1 MMMMI
6 IIIIIIIII
15 NNNNNNNNE
24 NESYDDYEI
33 KQINDYFKMIDE
45 SISFEEQINLLKI
58 MDDINRYWH
67 TSYCDDK
74 VLNLKIF
81 KLKYAFLT
89 NELDEKLF
97 EEIFGHTFVTL
108 ANKVLTTTN
117 KEENRIIVEDIKKNM
132 DKFYEHD
139 GFHNYIIQSSTKRVD
154 LVDTAKIIL
163 EFNETIQLPGD

>member
-1 MMMMI
+1 MFDDLLETI
-6 IIIIIIIII
+6 SNNNNNSNNSNNSNNNNGNNNENGSESENENDNDSESKSENDNENVND

-24 NESYDDYEI
+24 NQNENYDDFEI
-33 KQINDYFKMIDE
+33 KKINDYFKMIDE

-58 MDDINRYWH
+58 MDNINRYWH

-97 EEIFGHTFVTL
+97 EEIFGHTFVT
-108 ANKVLTTTN
+108 TN
-117 KEENRIIVEDIKKNM
+117 KEEKQIIIN
-132 DKFYEHD
+132 
-139 GFHNYIIQSSTKRVD
+139 NI
-154 LVDTAKIIL
+154 
-163 EFNETIQLPGD
+163 

>member
-1 MMMMI
+1 
-6 IIIIIIIII
+6 
-15 NNNNNNNNE
+15 
-24 NESYDDYEI
+24 
-33 KQINDYFKMIDE
+33 
-45 SISFEEQINLLKI
+45 

-139 GFHNYIIQSSTKRVD
+139 GFHN
-154 LVDTAKIIL
+154 
-163 EFNETIQLPGD
+163 